1 MRPACCLFL
10 GYVLDSKRRFLCQK
24 EGKSYIFSLSAV
36 IFLFL
41 AAVSFTFSKTFV
53 CSLTFRS
60 YKSYYLSRLKIYLY
74 PTDIPFGKGNLM
86 ILFYTSP
93 GCASCRKA
101 RHWLQSNHIDY
112 VEKNIFS
119 NLLQDTEIRYLL
131 SRCENGTEDIISTR
145 SKAYELIRHRM
156 DDLSIHQLTSFIQ
169 QNPSVLKRPILL
181 SKNSMVVGFDDDE
194 ITAIVPSEQR
204 KERMNL
210 HTDCPSS
217 ILRTV

>member
-1 MRPACCLFL
+1 
-10 GYVLDSKRRFLCQK
+10 
-24 EGKSYIFSLSAV
+24 
-36 IFLFL
+36 
-41 AAVSFTFSKTFV
+41 
-53 CSLTFRS
+53 
-60 YKSYYLSRLKIYLY
+60 
-74 PTDIPFGKGNLM
+74 M

-101 RHWLQSNHIDY
+101 RRWLQSNHIDY

-119 NLLQDTEIRYLL
+119 NLLQDAEIRYLL